1 MITLAAFEI
10 LGVPAPQGSKTR
22 MPTGAVIE
30 GSSDSGRA
38 KHKSW
43 RAAVVETAREL
54 AMDEPPFD
62 GALQLSAVFRMPMP
76 ASRPKYIHA
85 AGKWPCSVKPDI
97 DKLLR
102 GLLDGLEAGGLIAGD
117 SRIFAVEVEQWEV
130 VGWTGAEVV
139 LRRWET

>member
-1 MITLAAFEI
+1 MNVLAAFEI

-22 MPTGAVIE
+22 MPSGAVIE
-30 GSSDSGRA
+30 GSSDTGRA

-54 AMDEPPFD
+54 APPGEPFD
-62 GALQLSAVFRMPMP
+62 GALQLSVEFRMPMP
-76 ASRPKYIHA
+76 KSRPKRVRD
-85 AGKWPCSVKPDI
+85 AGKWPSSVKPDI

-117 SRIFAVEVEQWEV
+117 SRIFAVEVVQYEV

-139 LRRWET
+139 LRRWEA